1 MNPFELY
8 PEDGWVML
16 TATLCCVSCGLLGCF
31 LVLRRMS
38 LLGDAI
44 SHAVL
49 PGLAVALLL
58 SGSRS
63 ALPMLLGAM
72 VVGILTAFLTDTL
85 ARWARVPEDA
95 SMGVVFTSLF
105 ALGVVLIRYV
115 APQVDLDPNCVLYG
129 QILFVPYDLRS
140 LLGIE
145 IPYATLVLALV
156 TVVNVALVVL
166 FFKELKIVSFDPYLA
181 TTMGISATAVHYG
194 LMAAVAGTTVASF
207 ESVGSILV
215 VAMLIAPGATAH
227 LLTDR
232 LSRMLLLAAVSGA
245 VSAVVGYLLAV
256 YWNTEVAGM
265 MSVVAGGQFGL
276 AVVFA
281 PRYGYASRLV
291 HRLAL
296 TLRIT
301 REDILG
307 LLYRWHESGD
317 RPSLSATE
325 VRSAQGRGWI
335 PYVALWSLVRHGEV
349 RREAGGRV
357 IPTESGLRSG
367 RTLIRSHRL
376 WESFLARHLPLPLD
390 HLHEPAMRA
399 EHFVTPSIAEQLD
412 ADFGDAPDPHGAII
426 PRQES
431 S

>member
-1 MNPFELY
+1 MSSFALY

-16 TATLCCVSCGLLGCF
+16 TAALCCVSCGLLGCF

-49 PGLAVALLL
+49 PGLAVAFLL
-58 SGSRS
+58 SGSR
-63 ALPMLLGAM
+63 AAVPMLLGAM
-72 VVGILTAFLTDTL
+72 LVGILTAFLTDTL

-105 ALGVVLIRYV
+105 ALGVVLISYV
-115 APQVDLDPNCVLYG
+115 ATQVDLDPGCVLYG
-129 QILFVPYDLRS
+129 QILFVPYDVRS
-140 LLGIE
+140 VLGIE
-145 IPYATLVLALV
+145 IPYATLVLAVV
-156 TVVNVALVVL
+156 TAVNVALVAV
-166 FFKELKIVSFDPYLA
+166 FYKELKIVSFDPYLA

-232 LSRMLLLAAVSGA
+232 LSRMLVLAAVSGA
-245 VSAVVGYLLAV
+245 VSAVAGYLLAV

-265 MSVVAGGQFGL
+265 ISVVAGGQFVL
-276 AVVFA
+276 AVIFA
-281 PRYGYASRLV
+281 PRYGYASRLA
-291 HRLAL
+291 RQAALAL
-296 TLRIT
+296 RIV
-301 REDILG
+301 REDMLG
-307 LLYRWHESGD
+307 LLYRWHESGG
-317 RPSLSATE
+317 RPALSARD
-325 VRSAQGRGWI
+325 VRSAQGRGWVPI
-335 PYVALWSLVRHGEV
+335 VALWSLLRRGKV
-349 RREAGGRV
+349 RREAGDRV
-357 IPTESGLRSG
+357 ALTESGLRSG

-376 WESFLARHLPLPLD
+376 WESFLARHLPLPPD

-399 EHFVTPSIAEQLD
+399 EHFVTPAVADRLD
-412 ADFGDAPDPHGAII
+412 VEFGGGVDPHGSTI
-426 PRQES
+426 PREPS
-431 S
+431 P